1 MLEQLQFPL
10 ASSSEASAKKLLC
23 TDWHESDGESR
34 GDPRPDLK
42 LLINVEDVETID
54 QAPTA
59 IVPGDTPAPAFPSPR
74 CSCLRI

>member
-1 MLEQLQFPL
+1 MRRE
-10 ASSSEASAKKLLC
+10 EATKKLLR

-42 LLINVEDVETID
+42 LLINVEDVASID

-59 IVPGDTPAPAFPSPR
+59 IVPGDCPPALLVPPD
-74 CSCLRI
+74 